1 MLLLLLL
8 LAASRHLPR
17 AFLEAFGLFSS
28 FQKQLEHPYPWSL
41 GELVACGGYSPPSM
55 PLPHSFFPSLRLRL
69 SIPPKLCH
77 HRCMLHICV
86 ETPSPRS
93 KGPSV
98 LFTLLASQTHYS
110 ISGWV
115 LQV

>member
-1 MLLLLLL
+1 MLLLLPL

-28 FQKQLEHPYPWSL
+28 FQKQLERPYPWSL

-55 PLPHSFFPSLRLRL
+55 PLPRSFFPSLRLRL

-86 ETPSPRS
+86 EA
-93 KGPSV
+93 
-98 LFTLLASQTHYS
+98 L
-110 ISGWV
+110 
-115 LQV
+115 